1 SSKCISK
8 YRLNDGIQDCYENDD
23 ETGESHFNKSNSTIR
38 NDPIIKSIWY
48 PLLCDGYIDI
58 GTNKIHNETDETD
71 CNWWPCNNIYTRCNR
86 IWNCHNG
93 IDEIN
98 CPYLPACPSLFHPCV
113 SPETFNLTC
122 LSIDKAGDG
131 IVDCLGASDE
141 RQLCQEEEDYYP
153 GAMFQCWNHSTCL
166 DISILKVPIPS
177 SILAHFITADGNV
190 QHTRTSTF
198 KRIRPD
204 EDFVSIYT
212 SNKFHLLFTEFCNN
226 YYLTIAQEK
235 SILSAIITTTII
247 PSQRCPHINELFSS
261 TILEFSRLRR
271 IKLYPLLCQKRSEL
285 KCFYDETFICLCT
298 TDRFANCFSFNHSM
312 IYNCRESHFCDNNAQ
327 CFQDK
332 PKCPTKSMCVCD
344 ECFYGTYCQFSTK
357 GFAISVDAILGYK
370 IRPHT
375 IFTQQSMTVKVSVS
389 IVMIMFMLGL
399 ISSIFSIFT
408 FQTEISRKV
417 GCGLYLL
424 STSIISLLT
433 MVIFLLKFF
442 ILTYTQINFNTH
454 RYFHLFSCISI
465 DFLLRVLLSIG
476 DWLNACVAIERIF
489 TVSKGA
495 NFDKNKRR
503 SIAKW
508 IIVVV
513 IVLTTSS
520 IIHDPIHR
528 HLVDD
533 TEDQRTW

>member
-1 SSKCISK
+1 CSTIHDTNNRTHCRHSSLYQCANSSKCISK

-166 DISILKVPIPS
+166 DISILSLCDGKKNCPLNDDELVCDQKYLSACIQSDRHEASMIIDFLCHWPSEKPEQVFFSLRNTVIYPEPSAIQYHDNTLLQTDDRITVNNFTCICDEGYSGETCQYTDTKITVYFQEVPIPS

-204 EDFVSIYT
+204 EDLVSIYT
-212 SNKFHLLFTEFCNN
+212 SNKFHLLFTEFGNN

-375 IFTQQSMTVKVSVS
+375 IFTQQSMTVK
-389 IVMIMFMLGL
+389 
-399 ISSIFSIFT
+399 
-408 FQTEISRKV
+408 
-417 GCGLYLL
+417 
-424 STSIISLLT
+424 
-433 MVIFLLKFF
+433 
-442 ILTYTQINFNTH
+442 
-454 RYFHLFSCISI
+454 
-465 DFLLRVLLSIG
+465 
-476 DWLNACVAIERIF
+476 
-489 TVSKGA
+489 
-495 NFDKNKRR
+495 
-503 SIAKW
+503 
-508 IIVVV
+508 
-513 IVLTTSS
+513 
-520 IIHDPIHR
+520 
-528 HLVDD
+528 
-533 TEDQRTW
+533 

>member
-1 SSKCISK
+1 TCNYHDQCI
-8 YRLNDGIQDCYENDD
+8 
-23 ETGESHFNKSNSTIR
+23 
-38 NDPIIKSIWY
+38 
-48 PLLCDGYIDI
+48 
-58 GTNKIHNETDETD
+58 ETDDRITVNNFTCICDEGYSGET
-71 CNWWPCNNIYTRCNR
+71 CQYTDTK
-86 IWNCHNG
+86 ITV
-93 IDEIN
+93 
-98 CPYLPACPSLFHPCV
+98 YF
-113 SPETFNLTC
+113 
-122 LSIDKAGDG
+122 
-131 IVDCLGASDE
+131 
-141 RQLCQEEEDYYP
+141 QE
-153 GAMFQCWNHSTCL
+153 
-166 DISILKVPIPS
+166 VPIPS

-204 EDFVSIYT
+204 EDLVSIYT
-212 SNKFHLLFTEFCNN
+212 SNKFHLLFTEFGNN

-375 IFTQQSMTVKVSVS
+375 IFTQQSMTVK
-389 IVMIMFMLGL
+389 
-399 ISSIFSIFT
+399 
-408 FQTEISRKV
+408 
-417 GCGLYLL
+417 
-424 STSIISLLT
+424 
-433 MVIFLLKFF
+433 
-442 ILTYTQINFNTH
+442 
-454 RYFHLFSCISI
+454 
-465 DFLLRVLLSIG
+465 
-476 DWLNACVAIERIF
+476 
-489 TVSKGA
+489 
-495 NFDKNKRR
+495 
-503 SIAKW
+503 
-508 IIVVV
+508 
-513 IVLTTSS
+513 
-520 IIHDPIHR
+520 
-528 HLVDD
+528 
-533 TEDQRTW
+533 